1 MRRSPPFLLRL
12 GATLAVLLG
21 RYGVE
26 SFVGTSNFAHLTS
39 TTHDARSSSVSAA
52 GISRAVTAQNDES
65 ASSSVSSAFA
75 VATSELDDDLSEEEK
90 TVINVYRAVG
100 PSVAFVASFRNR
112 QVAGG
117 GGGGGGGSGI
127 SNADRR
133 GRRRRRSTDEQSKSQ
148 KDQKNIKPDGTSLG
162 SGSGFVV
169 SEDGYI
175 VSNYHVVERAY
186 QLSTAVGKYNSQIDQ
201 LVGNVTASFG
211 AGNPLVSALEDRT
224 KRALKVKERPDDK
237 PRASVYVRIN
247 SSTKYQL
254 CRIVDVRPDLDV
266 AVLKVELSKGESLTA
281 VPWGSSSKLLVS
293 DERL

>member
-1 MRRSPPFLLRL
+1 MGRSPLFLLRL
-12 GATLAVLLG
+12 GATVAVLLG
-21 RYGVE
+21 RYGVD
-26 SFVGTSNFAHLTS
+26 SFAGTGTNFAQLAS
-39 TTHDARSSSVSAA
+39 TTHDASLSSAA
-52 GISRAVTAQNDES
+52 ISRAATAQNDES
-65 ASSSVSSAFA
+65 ASSSVSSTFA

-90 TVINVYRAVG
+90 TIINVYRAVG

-112 QVAGG
+112 QVAAA
-117 GGGGGGGSGI
+117 GGSGS
-127 SNADRR
+127 SNANRR

-175 VSNYHVVERAY
+175 VSNYHVIERAY

-211 AGNPLVSALEDRT
+211 AGNPLASALEDRT

-266 AVLKVELSKGESLTA
+266 AVLKVELSEGESLTA

>member
-1 MRRSPPFLLRL
+1 MARRSPLFLF
-12 GATLAVLLG
+12 GATLAILLG
-21 RYGVE
+21 GYGVD
-26 SFVGTSNFAHLTS
+26 SFVGTCNVAQLASK
-39 TTHDARSSSVSAA
+39 THDARSSS
-52 GISRAVTAQNDES
+52 ISRAATAQNDES

-75 VATSELDDDLSEEEK
+75 VGTSELDDDLSEEEK
-90 TVINVYRAVG
+90 TIINVYRAVG

-112 QVAGG
+112 QVAPA
-117 GGGGGGGSGI
+117 GSGS

-133 GRRRRRSTDEQSKSQ
+133 GRRRRSTDQQRSQ

-169 SEDGYI
+169 SEDGYV
-175 VSNYHVVERAY
+175 VSNYHVIERAY

-211 AGNPLVSALEDRT
+211 AGNPLVSALENRT
-224 KRALKVKERPDDK
+224 KRALKVEERPDDK

-247 SSTKYQL
+247 SSTRYQL

-266 AVLKVELSKGESLTA
+266 AVLKVELSEGESLTA
-281 VPWGSSSKLLVS
+281 VPWGSSSRLLV
-293 DERL
+293 RH